1 MQVHKE
7 MRGEMANE
15 MLNEDLKKRME
26 RIDLLSK
33 GEQEELIQKID
44 AY

>member
-7 MRGEMANE
+7 LRGEMANE